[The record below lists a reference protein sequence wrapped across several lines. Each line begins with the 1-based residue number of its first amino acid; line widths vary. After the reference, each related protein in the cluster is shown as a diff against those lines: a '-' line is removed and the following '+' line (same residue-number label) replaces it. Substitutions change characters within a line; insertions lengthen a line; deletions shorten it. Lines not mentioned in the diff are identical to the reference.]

1 MQQDPLP
8 KKSAQPS
15 LVIAHCKYCITL
27 QRVRKVIGFNK
38 LGWKGLRMGCIAGAK
53 GCGWTFGILI
63 KTSAARLIPQDCPE
77 KFDTMRT
84 SHVKWRYSKCGTFYI
99 NESMEKEGFYM
110 SERRLSLEQIQ
121 AFQEYLVLDEKSIF

>member
-53 GCGWTFGILI
+53 GCGWTFGILV
-63 KTSAARLIPQDCPE
+63 KTSAGSPNLTGLSGKIRHDENISCKMAIFQ
-77 KFDTMRT
+77 
-84 SHVKWRYSKCGTFYI
+84 VRY
-99 NESMEKEGFYM
+99 
-110 SERRLSLEQIQ
+110 
-121 AFQEYLVLDEKSIF
+121 VLHQ

>member
-1 MQQDPLP
+1 
-8 KKSAQPS
+8 
-15 LVIAHCKYCITL
+15 
-27 QRVRKVIGFNK
+27 
-38 LGWKGLRMGCIAGAK
+38 MGCIAGAK

-63 KTSAARLIPQDCPE
+63 KTSAARLTSQGYST
-77 KFDTMRT
+77 KFDIKRT
-84 SHVKWRYSKCGTFYI
+84 SHVKWQYSKCVTFYI